1 MKSGGEDM
9 ATVNPAIVPRLV
21 QLSEALARAKHG
33 EGKVLKEQ
41 ACVELNVSN
50 ATLHRYLHQVSVR
63 AQRKQR
69 SDSGNVVLPR
79 EEALLISA
87 YLMNSLRKTKKRLL
101 SIEQAVLELRTEGE
115 VKADYVTTDGEV
127 KQLSTSAIAS
137 ALKTYS
143 LHPDQLLRPAPA
155 VELKSLHPN
164 HVWSIDASMCVL
176 YYLKTSAKQKGLQ
189 VMPHDKFYKN
199 KPKNLES
206 IAADRVWSYEVTD
219 HYSGAIFVH
228 YVMGAESAAN
238 LIESFI
244 ECISQRGKQPFYG
257 VPYILMM
264 DKGSANTSGL
274 FVNFARRMGIKL
286 LPHAAGN
293 ARATGQVEKARD
305 QIERSFESQLSLAP
319 IANLEELNLRAR
331 EWAGWYNA
339 HRIHSRHKQTR
350 FAMWMQ
356 IRAEQLRIAPSR
368 DVCLSLLTSHPEERK
383 VKDKLRINF
392 AGREFD
398 VSCVQGVMIGEKLHV
413 CTNPY
418 SADSVQ
424 ILLKDAEGN
433 ELIHQAPLVA
443 KDDAGFAENA
453 NVIGEDYSRHADTVL
468 DGNRKEVERTIYEAT
483 TDEQAEA
490 ARKARVTPFGGR
502 IDPRKVIE
510 QAPVPTYIPKR
521 GTDLDVKTTTVV
533 TPKPQR
539 VLNPFEV
546 LRELTNR
553 GITMTA
559 PISAMVRRD
568 YPQGATEEE
577 VDGIVAKLNRPMLRV
592 VNGGAV

>member
-33 EGKVLKEQ
+33 EGKALKEQ
-41 ACVELNVSN
+41 ACIELNIGN

-69 SDSGNVVLPR
+69 SDSGVVVLPR

-87 YLMNSLRKTKKRLL
+87 LLMSSLRKTGKRLM
-101 SIEQAVLELRTEGE
+101 SIEQAVEILRANGE
-115 VKADYVTTDGEV
+115 VKADYVTPDGEV

-137 ALKTYS
+137 ALKTYA

-176 YYLKTSAKQKGLQ
+176 YYLKTSSKQKGLQ
-189 VMPHDKFYKN
+189 VMPHEKFYKN

-206 IAADRVWSYEVTD
+206 IASDRVWSYEVTD

-238 LIESFI
+238 LTESFI
-244 ECISQRGKQPFYG
+244 EAITQRGKQPFYG

-264 DKGSANTSGL
+264 DMGSANTSGL

-305 QIERSFESQLSLAP
+305 QIERSFESQLSCAP
-319 IANLEELNLRAR
+319 IADLAELNLRAR

-339 HRIHSRHKQTR
+339 HRIHSRHGKTR
-350 FAMWMQ
+350 FAAWMQ
-356 IRAEQLRIAPSR
+356 IHAEQLRIAPSR

-398 VSCVQGVMIGEKLHV
+398 VSGVQGVMVGEKLNV

-418 SADSVQ
+418 SSDSVQ

-433 ELIHQAPLVA
+433 ELIHQAPMVA

-453 NVIGEDYSRHADTVL
+453 NVIGEDYGRHADTVL
-468 DGNRKEVERTIYEAT
+468 DANRKEVERTIYDVS
-483 TDEQAEA
+483 TDEQAEE
-490 ARKARVTPFGGR
+490 ARKQRVTPFGGR
-502 IDPRKVIE
+502 IDPQKMMQ
-510 QAPVPTYIPKR
+510 QAPIPTYIPKR
-521 GTDLDVKTTTVV
+521 GEALDVKTTTVA

-539 VLNPFEV
+539 VLNTFEIV
-546 LRELTNR
+546 RELTNR
-553 GITMTA
+553 GITMNA
-559 PISAMVRRD
+559 QIAAMVRKD
-568 YPQGATEEE
+568 YANGATEEE

-592 VNGGAV
+592 VNGGAI